1 MTKVMMA
8 MITMT
13 VITKMMTT
21 TMVTIPTMVAGN
33 LMARTIDDV
42 GSA

>member
-1 MTKVMMA
+1 MMKVMMA

-21 TMVTIPTMVAGN
+21 TMVTIPTMVGGN